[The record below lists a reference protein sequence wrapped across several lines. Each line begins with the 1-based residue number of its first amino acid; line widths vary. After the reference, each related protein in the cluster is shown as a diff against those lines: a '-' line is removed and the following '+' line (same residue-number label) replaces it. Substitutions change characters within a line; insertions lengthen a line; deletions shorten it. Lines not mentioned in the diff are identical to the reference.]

1 MANVLIE
8 HDTLEELAE
17 AIAAK
22 SGEDLPLTLPE
33 MIDAVD
39 GITVQGEP
47 EPAVTIQ
54 PVKAVTPTG
63 EMRVVTPSPGYDAMF
78 SVQVNKIP
86 ENYVGP
92 SVPRRDALSASV
104 DETGTTVGAQ
114 PGYYPNRLN
123 FHVAGPPMVV
133 NYEFTTNNTRVSFDK
148 DYSEVL
154 AAYEAGRGFFFVEI
168 GDIAAGAVLSHHT
181 NYNFYGTTFSDCLT
195 IQLTRWTGTVNDFEV
210 YVVAYGLV
218 NGSQTTRTQLQS
230 RTAPSGAI
238 EITQNGQGIDVSA
251 YATANVNV
259 SGESGKNVQVNM
271 NRYQRTANSYGATGL
286 SLTVAKTGV
295 YTVSWTAWRSSSSGT
310 MGTNLHRNAT
320 AGTNQQTFTGTY
332 GQNPKLTNQSLNAG
346 DVLTIYAT
354 SGSTSRSIYVA
365 NLIIEEQ

>member
-8 HDTLEELAE
+8 HDTLDELAE

-47 EPAVTIQ
+47 EPEVQIE
-54 PVKAVTPTG
+54 PIKAVSPA
-63 EMRVVTPSPGYDAMF
+63 EEVRVVTPSSGYDAMF
-78 SVQVNKIP
+78 SVKVNAIP
-86 ENYVGP
+86 GSYVGS

-104 DETGTTVGAQ
+104 DETGTTVGASW
-114 PGYYPNRLN
+114 GYYPSSRTL
-123 FHVAGPPMVV
+123 HVAGPPMVV
-133 NYEFTTNNTRVSFDK
+133 NYEFTTNNTRVTFDK
-148 DYSEVL
+148 TYSQVL
-154 AAYEAGRGFFFVEI
+154 AAYQAGRGFFFLEI
-168 GDIAAGAVLSHHT
+168 GDITAGAVLSHHT
-181 NYNFYGTTFSDCLT
+181 NYNFDGTTFSDCLT
-195 IQLTRWTGTVNDFEV
+195 IQLDRWTGTVGDFEV
-210 YVVAYGLV
+210 YIVAYGLV
-218 NGSQTTRTQLQS
+218 NGSQTTRTRLQS

-259 SGESGKNVQVNM
+259 SGGSAKNVQVNM
-271 NRYQRTANSYGATGL
+271 DRKQRTGNSYGATGL